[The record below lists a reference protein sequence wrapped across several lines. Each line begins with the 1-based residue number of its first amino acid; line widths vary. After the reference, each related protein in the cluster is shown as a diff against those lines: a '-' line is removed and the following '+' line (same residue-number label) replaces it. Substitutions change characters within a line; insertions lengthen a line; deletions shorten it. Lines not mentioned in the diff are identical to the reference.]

1 MENIDKINSK
11 IQQILSCLKD
21 NEGKTSTFDQSDYKT
36 DMKGNSKVT
45 VDNSSKSYCM
55 TKASHIQETKPYQYN
70 QDLKAS
76 LDNKMEVKNT
86 SSIYQEEKKYKME
99 SPAPKKIE
107 SFELSSN
114 RDNSKVRSFISSIQ
128 RETGVNNKYEMK
140 SGKKLDD

>member
-36 DMKGNSKVT
+36 DMKGSSKVT

-55 TKASHIQETKPYQYN
+55 TKTSHIQETKPYQYN